1 MSTLETDPAGPWAAA
16 DEGRAAAERMF
27 AADEASKALGIE
39 LLETGG
45 GAARLRMTVTDA
57 MVNGHGIAHGG
68 YVFLFADSAFA
79 CACNSRGPVTVAAGA
94 DISFLAPVRAGEE
107 LTAVAEERTTFG
119 RSGIYDVRVLRDEQV
134 VAEFRGR
141 SRVLKGEAA
150 R

>member
-1 MSTLETDPAGPWAAA
+1 VSTLETDPAGPPALA

-27 AADEASKALGIE
+27 AADTASAHLGIE

-68 YVFLFADSAFA
+68 YLFLFADSAFA

-94 DISFLAPVRAGEE
+94 DISFLAPVRAGDE
-107 LTAVAEERTTFG
+107 LTAVAEERVTFG
-119 RSGIYDVRVLRDEQV
+119 RSGIYDVSVLRGEQV

-141 SRVLKGEAA
+141 SRVLKNEAD

>member
-1 MSTLETDPAGPWAAA
+1 MSSVETDPSGPHAAGTAAA
-16 DEGRAAAERMF
+16 QRMF
-27 AADEASKALGIE
+27 AADEASRALGIE

-45 GAARLRMTVTDA
+45 GTARLRMKVTDA

-94 DISFLAPVRAGEE
+94 DISFIAPVRAGDE
-107 LTAVAEERTTFG
+107 LTAVAEERAAFG
-119 RSGIYDVRVLRDEQV
+119 RSGIYDVRVLRGEDV

-141 SRVLKGEAA
+141 SRALKGEVS